1 MYTIHI
7 DGEPLFSS
15 MLDDDKHI
23 ILSPKLSLDVNGS
36 GSLTFV
42 MPPGHALYDGI
53 RKMKS
58 IITVH
63 HDDTLLF
70 RGRVLEDERDFFN
83 QKNVYCEGDLS
94 FLLDSLYEEQ
104 TVTGKASDFFK
115 LLIENHN
122 KQVDEEKR
130 FTVDIITAVDEDMP
144 DDGALRVETRKFW
157 DTSHMI
163 NERLL
168 GAYGGY
174 LRTRTEG
181 DVHYIDWLSSF
192 EEESAQPIQFSVN
205 MLDLK
210 DKVDAGDVFTYLIPL
225 GYSEIQ
231 SDGSYSD
238 PVNIKSVNDGVE
250 YIFDQDAV
258 DRYGKIWRTKTWGNT
273 KKPAELLEKAREYL
287 KTGAELQT
295 LTLTAVD
302 MHFADGNAE
311 MIRIGTKVRIVSD
324 PHGIDMQKVCCKMDI
339 DLLNPENTTYTFG
352 ERPRTLS
359 EAVIRT
365 EKETSNLSGSSGGRG
380 GGGGRSIQEEVSE
393 ILRWAKIQVDEANS
407 HINLNAGKIDKTQQ
421 YMTAAGIDING
432 DIGNV
437 KIMASKESVNELRTD
452 VWIELNAM
460 NGTITAKADKID
472 LQAYVTIDELA
483 AKIADITIL
492 EVKSLDVGHVDAS
505 QGVETEGLI
514 VNGRMHFQSSEVK
527 KSTIPVVTEFTQASG
542 GTATTTEYT
551 ILTTAVGDDT
561 TCDAGSGETV
571 TF

>member
-1 MYTIHI
+1 MS
-7 DGEPLFSS
+7 GLLFENVAKVAFTEVK
-15 MLDDDKHI
+15 LCTQLIKRNFTVNI
-23 ILSPKLSLDVNGS
+23 FPKLYLDVNGS
-36 GSLTFV
+36 WSRTFV
-42 MPPGHALYDGI
+42 MPPGHALYDSI

-58 IITVH
+58 IITVY

-104 TVTGKASDFFK
+104 TFTGNAQDFFN

-122 KQVDEEKR
+122 EQVDDDKQ
-130 FTVDIITAVDEDMP
+130 FTVGIVTAADEDMP
-144 DDGALRVETRKFW
+144 DDGALRMETRKFW

-163 NERLL
+163 NERLM
-168 GAYGGY
+168 GIYGGY

-181 DVHYIDWLSSF
+181 DAHYIDWLSSF
-192 EEESAQPIQFSVN
+192 EEESAQHIQFSVN

-225 GYSEIQ
+225 GHSEIL

-238 PVNIKSVNDGVE
+238 PVNIKSVNGGVE

-258 DRYGKIWRTKTWGNT
+258 DKYGKIWRTKTWGNT
-273 KKPAELLEKAREYL
+273 KEPAKLLVKAQEYL

-324 PHGIDMQKVCCKMDI
+324 PHGIDMQKVCCKMAI

-365 EKETSNLSGSSGGRG
+365 EKETSNLSGGGGGG
-380 GGGGRSIQEEVSE
+380 GGGGRKSIQEEVSE
-393 ILRWAKIQVDEANS
+393 ILRWAKIQVDEANAN
-407 HINLNAGKIDKTQQ
+407 INLNAGEINTLTGRIKTAEINID
-421 YMTAAGIDING
+421 G
-432 DIGNV
+432 
-437 KIMASKESVNELRTD
+437 VNSEIVL
-452 VWIELNAM
+452 
-460 NGTITAKADKID
+460 KADKVYVDAQITTVKTLIAEEIEAIYSNVAFD
-472 LQAYVTIDELA
+472 ISDYVTT
-483 AKIADITIL
+483 KTITCNGNSWFNGTVTATKVSTGSLTLDGDSIG
-492 EVKSLDVGHVDAS
+492 KSEKTV
-505 QGVETEGLI
+505 I
-514 VNGRMHFQSSEVK
+514 
-527 KSTIPVVTEFTQASG
+527 SG
-542 GTATTTEYT
+542 GSCSFESTEKSVYDSSGKT
-551 ILTTAVGDDT
+551 IGYVYVPTK
-561 TCDAGSGETV
+561 V
-571 TF
+571 TFTPSGRETIEYLSH